1 MFKKFFCSFCGKE
14 NNVNLEESKAVIRNR
29 EVYLQKGRYLYCYI
43 NDHYLGRF
51 IPIGDLEIGESAYY
65 HDWLLED
72 MKKNLKSGDLTQ
84 LLLVLDDFAGSCNV
98 RITRQKDGFYVTYK
112 EYTTKL

>member
-29 EVYLQKGRYLYCYI
+29 
-43 NDHYLGRF
+43 D
-51 IPIGDLEIGESAYY
+51 Y